1 MKLTKTLAM
10 AMSLTMVAAAL
21 VGCGGEETKSE
32 ETTTTTTTT
41 TTAAETTTA
50 AAVTTTAAPVVDA
63 NPVVAEDGE
72 AYLALQ
78 DGQVWI
84 QYWGND
90 EHPLCYDAGVAKITG
105 NGSYT
110 VSVDATTAAFHQ
122 DTETGDDYKCSGI
135 QFMAILINEGTTLYG
150 TDMVMTIDSILVD
163 GKEIDMVAKNYT
175 SSDDGKERRTNIYN
189 GYMAADK
196 LSEDAICADGPLFVD
211 GAFTDA
217 ASEFSPH
224 IINTDDFA
232 SWSTIEVNF
241 TVSGMDKDKEED
253 GSAAG
258 SEDTESAEGGEASA
272 ESTAE

>member
-10 AMSLTMVAAAL
+10 AMSLTMIAAAL
-21 VGCGGEETKSE
+21 VGCGGEEAESKET
-32 ETTTTTTTT
+32 TTTTTTTT

-63 NPVVAEDGE
+63 NPVVAEDGD
-72 AYLALQ
+72 AYLALT
-78 DGQVWI
+78 DKDVWI
-84 QYWGND
+84 QYWGTD
-90 EHPLCYDAGVAKITG
+90 EYPLCYDAGVAKITG

-110 VSVDATTAAFHQ
+110 VSVDATTDAFHL
-122 DTETGDDYKCSGI
+122 DTETGADFKCSGV
-135 QFMAILINEGTTLYG
+135 QFMAVMVKNGTELFG

-189 GYMAADK
+189 GYMSADK

-217 ASEFSPH
+217 ASEYSPH

-253 GSAAG
+253 GAAG
-258 SEDTESAEGGEASA
+258 SEDTESAEGNEESA
-272 ESTAE
+272 ESAAE